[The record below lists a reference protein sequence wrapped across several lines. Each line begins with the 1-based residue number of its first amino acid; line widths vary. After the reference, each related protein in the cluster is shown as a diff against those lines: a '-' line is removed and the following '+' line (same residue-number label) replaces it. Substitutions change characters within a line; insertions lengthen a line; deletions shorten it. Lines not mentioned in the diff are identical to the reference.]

1 MVFSSSL
8 FLLYFL
14 PVFLLLYHFFK
25 NTTYKNWVILVASIF
40 FYAWGA
46 PRFVFVVV
54 GSVILDYYIINAMY
68 HSSSSLHR
76 KYLLALSISINVGLL
91 LYFKYANFFV
101 ENVDFLLNSMG
112 YENVNWTQVALPIG
126 ISFYTFQT
134 LTYSIDVFRGVHKPL
149 KNPFQYLVYI
159 MLFPQMIAGP
169 IVRFNQIADQI
180 EERQHLETLD
190 DKLLGFFRFGIG
202 LAKKVLIAN
211 VMGAQADAAFAL
223 SEGEL
228 TSGIAWIGI
237 IAYTFQIYY
246 DFSGY
251 SDMAIG
257 LGRIMGFKFPE
268 NFNNPYISQSITEFW
283 RRWHITLGSWMRDY
297 LYIPLGGSRVK
308 TKQRMYFNLWFV
320 FLVSGLWHGAAWNF
334 VIWGA
339 FHGFFL
345 ILDRLFLLK
354 WSEKIGKYPSIAF
367 TFLITIIGW
376 VLFRAESWD
385 QIVYYLGAMFSFG
398 DLQLPDYGPK
408 FWTMLIIGVF
418 FAFITLS
425 KTGLQLEQTFFFARK
440 YKMSGYWS
448 MAFVLLVLVVL
459 SLSSITS
466 SGFNPFI
473 YFRF

>member
-1 MVFSSSL
+1 M
-8 FLLYFL
+8 
-14 PVFLLLYHFFK
+14 
-25 NTTYKNWVILVASIF
+25 YKSAKSTN
-40 FYAWGA
+40 
-46 PRFVFVVV
+46 
-54 GSVILDYYIINAMY
+54 
-68 HSSSSLHR
+68 R
-76 KYLLALSISINVGLL
+76 KYLLALSISINIGLL

-101 ENVDFLLNSMG
+101 ENLDFVLYSMG
-112 YENVNWTQVALPIG
+112 FSNLQWTQVALPIG

-134 LTYSIDVFRGVHKPL
+134 LTYSIDVYRGIHKPL

-180 EERQHLETLD
+180 EDRQHLETLD
-190 DKLLGFFRFGIG
+190 NKLLGFFRFGIG

-211 VMGAQADAAFAL
+211 VMGAEADEAFAL
-223 SEGEL
+223 AEGQL
-228 TSGIAWIGI
+228 TTSIAWIGI

-268 NFNNPYISQSITEFW
+268 NFNNPYVSRSITEFW

-297 LYIPLGGSRVK
+297 LYIPIGGSRVK
-308 TKQRMYFNLWFV
+308 TKSRMYFNLWFV

-354 WSEKIGKYPSIAF
+354 FSEKIGKYPSIAL
-367 TFLITIIGW
+367 TFFITIIGW
-376 VLFRAESWD
+376 VLFRAESLD
-385 QIVYYLGAMFSFG
+385 QAIYYLQSMFVFDG
-398 DLQLPDYGPK
+398 IELKYYGQE
-408 FWTMLIIGVF
+408 FWAILILGVF
-418 FAFITLS
+418 FAFVTLS
-425 KTGLQLEQTFFFARK
+425 KFGLKWEQKMFFADK
-440 YKMSGYWS
+440 YKTKGYIF
-448 MAFVLLVLVVL
+448 MAFIFFILITL